1 MNQQRLFEFHET
13 MTEKAL
19 AICKRKNNDY
29 ASGGTRGEN
38 PFANFSRVE
47 DMGITSTEQGF
58 LVRMTDKLSRLST
71 FTRAGKLEVAD
82 ESVEDTLLDLINYAV
97 LFAAYQLHKRDT
109 DGGA

>member
-1 MNQQRLFEFHET
+1 MNQQELFEFHIH
-13 MTEKAL
+13 MTGNAL
-19 AICKRKNNDY
+19 RLCRIKNNDY
-29 ASGGTRGEN
+29 ASGGTAGEN

-58 LVRMTDKLSRLST
+58 LVRMTDKMSRLST

-97 LFAAYQLHKRDT
+97 LFAAYQIHKRDT
-109 DGGA
+109 DG